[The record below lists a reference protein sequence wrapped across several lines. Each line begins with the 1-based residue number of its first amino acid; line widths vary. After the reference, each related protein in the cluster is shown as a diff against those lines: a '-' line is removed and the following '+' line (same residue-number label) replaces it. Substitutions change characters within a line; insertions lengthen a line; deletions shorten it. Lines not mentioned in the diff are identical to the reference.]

1 MKRLFGLAV
10 LFLAVSGV
18 PAEAQLFKINK
29 GDKGNGKPSL
39 GPWYQYWPL
48 EAHFQVPAS
57 PQYPYWPAPMTLP
70 ITQPAAQG
78 MGGYSPYGTMG
89 GMQTAGPQAA
99 GMGGYNPYAAQG
111 IGGYSPYGAMGNMQM
126 PGAGAYNPYG
136 AGGYNPYGMGGYGA
150 PQAAPTLPAGNTPA
164 SSAPTIQTGN

>member
-78 MGGYSPYGTMG
+78 MGGYSPYGAMG
-89 GMQTAGPQAA
+89 GMQ
-99 GMGGYNPYAAQG
+99 
-111 IGGYSPYGAMGNMQM
+111 M
-126 PGAGAYNPYG
+126 PG

-164 SSAPTIQTGN
+164 SSAPTIRTGN